1 MTESLSTSETVM
13 NASSSSEQQQP
24 EQQPNDLFLID
35 FQEIEKKIQG
45 RLADKRNGFKQLVG
59 LAHQLT
65 LTWSADVEQA
75 KERVLMIVDTLMSS
89 YSHTAAATTDSRL
102 VVDTLGQLVKQ
113 EFTAKANA
121 AIYTPEI
128 QLTIT
133 KYILKE
139 LDRQSRLLSPLVN
152 KRAKYLVQNT
162 QISIAMLVIYRFVN
176 VFDSNKELIAP
187 FFTVLDRLF
196 SNLTIEQ
203 LKIHSLDFSNSL
215 SNKKVFSIFVDI
227 VSKDN
232 ISSKQFYII
241 YYILQ
246 FISKR
251 NTTQPIVDSKFI
263 LNLYNKTVMSMTQQ
277 RLEDHRIFKSLF
289 SQLDLEDVKN
299 VILAPLTRLIKRDQ
313 EQMFKVFHLI
323 LENLKVDLSPITK
336 SLLMPIL
343 VPILSNASSEK
354 KIIKKTFALLFSKI
368 SDKTVASAVFTEDLT
383 KSLTTAGS
391 NSIQKIN
398 TLVAIGSLDSE
409 KYSSTI
415 VDKTLA
421 KSVVTLISTYLE
433 KELNKEN
440 KYKAF
445 KVLGNWMRMVEELPE
460 VTIKVMNNS
469 LKMDD
474 ELIKGQVIR
483 ALAKSL
489 GPNCI
494 FQKKSTQLNQ
504 FTEIVN
510 NIIKAVKN
518 PKTCDP
524 STTMASL
531 HFMLALSTTPTFQ
544 QKYTAD
550 KNNVQLLY
558 SQQSFAHQQG
568 FFART
573 AKKDHAI
580 DFLIDLL
587 KSVKLFPSVKANE
600 KSVYSSLVSVL
611 LHSQWSV
618 RKESATKLRAI
629 TTSNDFP
636 TLSNLLFG
644 ELSNT
649 LLEESKAT
657 VAPAATGEEAVE
669 KHYHYANALKAVLSK
684 HLTSDLYPSLV
695 LFAYHPHVNYS
706 WKKCCT
712 LIGKDVVST
721 LADHAQEISKYIFA
735 NGLNNKKIALYQRA
749 YQLAIER
756 LAQYKVPLLIESM
769 VANLVKS
776 LDFDQIR
783 NITATQW
790 GIYNTPEGTLYNE
803 PTEQVIVSRS
813 DVKTKKKTAEQI
825 KDEEFKKRMD
835 DKKKKESGEAE
846 KVEKEKQKQLNTQAA
861 IRKDVIETI
870 NTLKLAIES
879 CVSLANV
886 GHTAVFVGE
895 YLSPVVIALFA
906 LIKEDLVHTD
916 ILSAYERLSVCI
928 PARFKLSRSFA
939 RHCVY
944 IMANIFLSNK
954 SQLSE
959 IQILSFLQKIL
970 TNLKETTVR
979 EGPFSGFVLNYFWP
993 LIKNGLEKTISF
1005 TIQEISMDIIQ
1016 RHTQQGQPYPR
1027 GSMIASLIIVV
1038 ATASRLETV
1047 ARNAIF
1053 QIINGVEIT
1062 DIAELMQGIISP
1074 HQQVRAIC
1082 LQAIEKIPAI
1092 YSPDFVWDEKY
1103 VGTLWFA
1110 KFDPEPATAAL
1121 ADKIWNST
1129 NQNANPPEN
1138 YLKVL
1143 HQSTFNTH
1151 SEVRKINAK
1160 ALRAASS
1167 IYKEQ
1172 IGSVLETLYE
1182 IYQVNF
1188 PDEIRETPVLI
1199 QNRIS
1204 VASALAG
1211 IGNSVEDPE
1220 FMKSI
1225 FDWLMS
1231 TGLFDPREEIVSE
1244 FVATGANIIGDQG
1257 KLFTTELLQ
1266 TFEAFL
1272 ARPDDGTGKEDNI
1285 RANVVVLL
1293 GSLAKHMDASNPKV
1307 SIVMDKLIE
1316 ALSIPSQSVQQSVS
1330 KCISQLIPSFK
1341 QQGDRVVPILLE
1353 KLKNTQSDYAD
1364 RRGAAFG
1371 LAGTVKGLGISSLKN
1386 YKILEV
1392 LQSYVEDKRHPISRQ
1407 GALFAFECLCNTI
1420 GRVFEPYVIH
1430 ILPKLLVCFGDN
1442 NSEVRDATSEA
1453 AKAIMSQLS
1462 GHGVKIVLPALLK
1475 ALDDRQWRTK
1485 EGSIELLGAMAFCA
1499 PKQLSSC
1506 LPTIVPKLTNVLN
1519 DTHTKV
1525 QEAAKEALSHIGSVI
1540 RNPEIQIHV
1549 PLLLKT
1555 YDDPEIHSKE
1565 LLENLLNTNYV
1576 HTIDPASLSLIMPI
1590 LERTLKERSS
1600 ELKKMSCQIVGNL
1613 CSLTEPKELIPYL
1626 NILMPVMK
1634 NVLLDPIPEVR
1645 TICARALGLLV
1656 HGMGEENFSTLIP
1669 WLLETVKSDQGA
1681 VERSGAAQGLSEVLA
1696 SLDISRFNSLI
1707 NELLAMTKSPR
1718 PHVREGIMSIF
1729 IFTPISLGENFLPY
1743 LPRVLPTVLKGLADD
1758 SDPVR
1763 EVCMRCGQSIVSR
1776 FAVSGIEVIVP
1787 ALEKVL
1793 FDENWRIRLSCVQL
1807 FGDLL
1812 FKLAGTT
1819 ASDVASGTVLG
1830 TSSGQD
1836 DDEDS
1841 DVITRNDI
1849 HKLLGKERLDRI
1861 LSSLYMMRFDNNS
1874 SVRQKV
1880 LLIWK
1885 FIVNNTPKTLREI
1898 LSTLIEMIISSI
1910 GSSNIEKRQISA
1922 KTLGDIVSKLSDRI
1936 LPEILP
1942 ILEKGLQSEQEE
1954 TRQGV
1959 CIGLSEVINSART
1972 QLLPYLGSV
1981 VTCISKALCDPLIDV
1996 REAAAKAFDYLYN
2009 TFGSKANNEILPSL
2023 IQLLDNSNP
2032 TVAENALDGLRQVVL
2047 VRSVVV
2053 LPVLVPKLLS
2063 RPLSSSNIKALAKLS
2078 KDAGEGLHTHLST
2091 IIPSLIEAFTN
2102 PNIANA
2108 SDIKDSAI
2116 SICKSIDQTGLE
2128 TLVPLLIEQTE
2139 VRLPNIRLGA
2149 CQLIGEFYNGNNLDF
2164 EDFLDTL
2171 ISSLLSLFNDP
2182 DTNVQL
2188 AANTALGF
2196 ITKSIKKD
2204 NLSYLSTVQK
2214 GIQMLATDTY
2224 EDVKSIPGFCLPKGL
2239 ASILPILLNGLMYG
2253 SSEQREQA
2261 TNTLYTVINL
2271 TSQDALKPSVMQIT
2285 GPLILVIG
2293 DKFPHQV
2300 KSAILNTLSL
2310 LITKCPVSM
2319 KIFLHQLQ
2327 HIFIK
2332 CLGDQHKNVRN
2343 NAATAL
2349 GLLMTLSAS
2358 VDQLVTQLING
2369 ISTADS
2375 VSQEAKLRAL
2385 QSILDKKPK
2394 IDQATLDKIIASIVE
2409 FLYQPSDDI
2418 RLLVAQAIGASSK
2431 CFSNLSELNQFIK
2444 THLISP
2450 SQSVLSRYGK
2460 SLALGE
2466 IFKQSG
2472 KELIQG
2478 ASPNMPTIINII
2490 QTDCKDEKGPIRES
2504 SAFLAEAILTANAS
2518 QYAGDLIPS
2527 LAHLINDQSS
2537 SVAITSLQILK
2548 RFCKVN
2554 PTLSKQYLSVIV
2566 PPTMNRLKERTNLPL
2581 KLASERTL
2589 VHSLQIFKE
2598 SIVLDNFIKTIDQT
2612 LAQSILD
2619 YHKRVLIKL
2628 TPDSD
2633 TESQ

>member
-1 MTESLSTSETVM
+1 MTEISNTTTPITDSPPV
-13 NASSSSEQQQP
+13 
-24 EQQPNDLFLID
+24 EQQPDDLFLID
-35 FQEIEKKIQG
+35 FQEIEKKIETS
-45 RLADKRNGFKQLVG
+45 RYTDRRNAFKSLLK
-59 LAHQLT
+59 LAHHLST
-65 LTWSADVEQA
+65 TWSQHEDVEQA
-75 KERVLMIVDTLMSS
+75 KERLFMIIDCLLSS
-89 YSHTAAATTDSRL
+89 YSNNTDSH
-102 VVDTLGQLVKQ
+102 VVIDVLGQLIKQ
-113 EFTAKANA
+113 EITAKNN
-121 AIYTPEI
+121 ITVYTPEI

-139 LDRQSRLLSPLVN
+139 LDRQSRLLSPNVN
-152 KRAKYLVQNT
+152 KRSKYLIQNT
-162 QISIAMLVIYRFVN
+162 HISIAMLVIHRFVN
-176 VFDSNKELIAP
+176 VFESTKELITP

-196 SNLTIEQ
+196 NNLSLEQ
-203 LKIHSLDFSNSL
+203 LKNNSIDFSISL

-246 FISKR
+246 FISSKR
-251 NTTQPIVDSKFI
+251 NNTTSTTTTNTNIDSKFI

-289 SQLDLEDVKN
+289 SQLDLDDVKN

-313 EQMFKVFHLI
+313 EQMFKVFYLI
-323 LENLKVDLSPITK
+323 LENLRVDLSPITK

-343 VPILSNASSEK
+343 IPILSNASSDK
-354 KIIKKTFALLFSKI
+354 KIIKKTFATLFSKI
-368 SDKTVASAVFTEDLT
+368 SDKQVVSNIFTDDLS

-398 TLVAIGSLDSE
+398 TLIAIGSLDSE
-409 KYSSTI
+409 KYSNTI
-415 VDKTLA
+415 VDKSLS

-433 KELNKEN
+433 KELNKDN

-445 KVLGNWMRMVEELPE
+445 KVLGNWMRLIEELPD
-460 VTIKVMNNS
+460 VTIKVITNS

-489 GPNCI
+489 GPNCLS
-494 FQKKSTQLNQ
+494 QKKSTQLNQ
-504 FTEIVN
+504 FTDTIN

-518 PKTCDP
+518 PKTCEP

-531 HFMLALSTTPTFQ
+531 YFMLSLSTTPAFQ
-544 QKYTAD
+544 SKYTAD
-550 KNNVQLLY
+550 KTIVQLFY
-558 SQQSFAHQQG
+558 TSQSFVHQSG
-568 FFART
+568 FLSRT

-587 KSVKLFPSVKANE
+587 RKVKSFPSVKAND
-600 KSVYSSLVSVL
+600 KCVYSSIVSVL
-611 LHSQWSV
+611 IHPQWNV
-618 RKESATKLRAI
+618 RKEATTKVRAI
-629 TTSNDFP
+629 ATGTEFP
-636 TLSNLLFG
+636 TLSNLLFT
-644 ELSNT
+644 ELSSA
-649 LLEESKAT
+649 LQEESASVS
-657 VAPAATGEEAVE
+657 VAADAAEE
-669 KHYHYANALKAVLSK
+669 KHYSYSTALKAVLSQN
-684 HLTSDLYPSLV
+684 LSTDLYPNLV
-695 LFAYHPHVNYS
+695 LFSYHPWVNYS

-712 LIGKDVVST
+712 LVQKDVTTT
-721 LADHAQEISKYIFA
+721 LSDYAQEISNYLFGR
-735 NGLNNKKIALYQRA
+735 GLNNKKNGLYQRA
-749 YQLAIER
+749 FQLAVQK
-756 LAQYKVPLLIESM
+756 LAQYKVPLLIESI
-769 VANLVKS
+769 VANTVKS

-790 GIYNTPEGTLYNE
+790 GIYNTAEGTLYNE
-803 PTEQVIVSRS
+803 PTEHVVVSRS
-813 DVKTKKKTAEQI
+813 DGKVKKKTAEEL
-825 KDEEFKKRMD
+825 KEEEFKKRMD

-846 KVEKEKQKQLNTQAA
+846 KVEKEKQKQLNSQAA
-861 IRKDVIETI
+861 VRKDVADTI
-870 NTLKLAIES
+870 NTLKTAIETS
-879 CVSLANV
+879 VLFANS

-895 YLSPVVIALFA
+895 YLSPVIIALFG
-906 LIKEDLVHTD
+906 LLKEDLVHKE
-916 ILSAYERLSVCI
+916 ILDVYERLSVCI
-928 PARFKLSRSFA
+928 PQRFKLSRSFA

-944 IMANIFLSNK
+944 IMSNIFYSAKSN
-954 SQLSE
+954 LSE

-970 TNLKETTVR
+970 TTLKETTAK

-1053 QIINGVEIT
+1053 QIINGVEIS

-1129 NQNANPPEN
+1129 NQSANPPEN

-1167 IYKEQ
+1167 IYKDQ

-1188 PDEIRETPVLI
+1188 PDEIRETPALI

-1204 VASALAG
+1204 VASALSG

-1220 FMKSI
+1220 FIKSI

-1231 TGLFDPREEIVSE
+1231 TGLFDPREEIVQE
-1244 FVATGANIIGDQG
+1244 FVSTGANIIGDQG

-1272 ARPDDGTGKEDNI
+1272 ARPDDGSGREDNI

-1307 SIVMDKLIE
+1307 SVVIDKLIE

-1392 LQSYVEDKRHPISRQ
+1392 LQGYVEDKRHPISRQ

-1442 NSEVRDATSEA
+1442 NSEVREATGEA

-1565 LLENLLNTNYV
+1565 LLENLLSTNYV

-1763 EVCMRCGQSIVSR
+1763 EVCMRCGQSIVGR

-1819 ASDVASGTVLG
+1819 ASDVAQGTVLG
-1830 TSSGQD
+1830 TNQ

-1841 DVITRNDI
+1841 DVLTRNDI

-1898 LSTLIEMIISSI
+1898 LSTLIEMIITSI

-2023 IQLLDNSNP
+2023 IQLLDNNNP

-2047 VRSVVV
+2047 VKSAVV

-2063 RPLSSSNIKALAKLS
+2063 RPISSSNIKALAKLS

-2102 PNIANA
+2102 ANIANA

-2116 SICKSIDQTGLE
+2116 SICKSIDQNGLE

-2182 DTNVQL
+2182 DSNVQL

-2224 EDVKSIPGFCLPKGL
+2224 EDVKQIPGFCLPKGL

-2300 KSAILNTLSL
+2300 KSAILATLSL

-2358 VDQLVTQLING
+2358 VDQLVTQLTNG

-2431 CFSNLSELNQFIK
+2431 CFSNLTELNQFIK

-2504 SAFLAEAILTANAS
+2504 SAFLAEAILTANAG

-2537 SVAITSLQILK
+2537 SVAITSLQIIK

-2554 PTLSKQYLSVIV
+2554 PSLSKQYLSVIV

-2598 SIVLDNFIKTIDQT
+2598 SVVLDNFIKTIDQT

-2633 TESQ
+2633 IEQ